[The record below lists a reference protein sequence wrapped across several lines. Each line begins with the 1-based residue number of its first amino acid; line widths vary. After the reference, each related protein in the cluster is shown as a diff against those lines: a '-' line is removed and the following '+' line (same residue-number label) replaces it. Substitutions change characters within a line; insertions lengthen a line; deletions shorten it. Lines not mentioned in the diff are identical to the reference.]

1 MVNEV
6 EGRYDGSGFSAAV
19 MLAEY
24 NDFVTEQLKD
34 GALKTLRR
42 AGLKDEDLDLYRVP
56 GGFELPGAARRVHE
70 RKDHDGLLC
79 LGAIIRGETAH
90 FDHLSATVTDMLGRL
105 SYEVDVPVINGV
117 LTTDTVEQAINRAGV
132 KQGNK
137 GREAALSLL
146 QMMNLY
152 DNL

>member
-6 EGRYDGSGFSAAV
+6 EGEYDGNGFSV
-19 MLAEY
+19 GILLAEY

-34 GALKTLRR
+34 GALRTLRR
-42 AGLKDEDLDLYRVP
+42 AGVEDEKLTVYRVP
-56 GGFELPGAARRVHE
+56 GGFELPAAARRVCE
-70 RKDHDGLLC
+70 QKDHDGLLC

-90 FDHLSATVTDMLGRL
+90 FDHLSATVTDLLGRL
-105 SYEVDVPVINGV
+105 SYDLDVPVVNGV